1 MGIWRLR
8 SVSPR
13 RNEVLAA
20 GGSTVG
26 DIVTVTTATGG
37 QITRCYVTDPEGNI
51 IDLQGTA

>member
-37 QITRCYVTDPEGNI
+37 QITRCYVTDPERNI